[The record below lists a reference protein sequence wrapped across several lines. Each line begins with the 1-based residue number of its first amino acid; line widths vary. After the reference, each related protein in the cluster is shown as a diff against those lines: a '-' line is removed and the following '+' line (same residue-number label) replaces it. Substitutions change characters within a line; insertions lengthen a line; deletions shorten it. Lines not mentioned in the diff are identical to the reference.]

1 MSAAQPLTLT
11 QRLDRYRRQ
20 GGTELTPRQNRRV
33 RHKLNRKQAQDRAIR
48 STRWAAYYAG
58 EESP

>member
-1 MSAAQPLTLT
+1 MSTAKPLTLT

-33 RHKLNRKQAQDRAIR
+33 KHKLNRTWTRARIAL
-48 STRWAAYYAG
+48 SGGAK
-58 EESP
+58 

>member
-20 GGTELTPRQNRRV
+20 TGRKHPDPVTARQNRRV
-33 RHKLNRKQAQDRAIR
+33 KHKLNRAWGR
-48 STRWAAYYAG
+48 SGGAK
-58 EESP
+58 

>member
-1 MSAAQPLTLT
+1 MSTAQPLTLT

-33 RHKLNRKQAQDRAIR
+33 KHKLNRKQAHELGYRRPTGGAK
-48 STRWAAYYAG
+48 
-58 EESP
+58 

>member
-20 GGTELTPRQNRRV
+20 GGRDLTPRQRRRV
-33 RHKLNRKQAQDRAIR
+33 VHKVNHIQRRVQTIR
-48 STRWAAYYAG
+48 SARWAAYYAG
-58 EESP
+58 EENP